1 MWAAS
6 LAGAQ
11 PAPTTAPAASPPA
24 APAATPPSA
33 PTATTAAGAAS
44 ATQTTTKTTNSAS
57 ASAPPAP
64 ACPRAGAAVVER
76 FISADC
82 PDCWSAPDV
91 AAAPPGSWVF
101 DWIAHTPAGS
111 EAPLASAASTEA
123 QERAQRAGGPS
134 PTGAQM
140 LSVRSMLPRATGVK
154 LNVQSGPAWNG
165 YFGLR
170 LEARGRVPAG
180 STAWLALVE
189 MIPANT
195 EGSVAERQ
203 LVRSVAGPLPLDGLR
218 QRQQLSH
225 LSALRWPETA
235 QPTRLQARGW
245 IEGPDGAL
253 LAIASDRCPLR

>member
-1 MWAAS
+1 M
-6 LAGAQ
+6 AGAQ
-11 PAPTTAPAASPPA
+11 PTTQPTA
-24 APAATPPSA
+24 APSTTS
-33 PTATTAAGAAS
+33 ATT
-44 ATQTTTKTTNSAS
+44 
-57 ASAPPAP
+57 P

-82 PDCWSAPDV
+82 ADCWSAAD
-91 AAAPPGSWVF
+91 AASAPPGAWWF
-101 DWIAHTPAGS
+101 DWIASTPAGS
-111 EAPLASAASTEA
+111 EAALAAAASTDA

-140 LSVRSMLPRATGVK
+140 LTVRGQLPRSAGLK
-154 LNVQSGPAWNG
+154 LSVQSGPAWNG

-180 STAWLALVE
+180 SSAWLALVE
-189 MIPANT
+189 LIPANA

-203 LVRSVAGPLPLDGLR
+203 LVRSVAGPLPLDTLR
-218 QRQQLSH
+218 TDRSMSH
-225 LSALRWPETA
+225 LQALRWPETA

-245 IEGPDGAL
+245 IEGSDGAL

>member
-1 MWAAS
+1 MWT
-6 LAGAQ
+6 AGVVDAQ
-11 PAPTTAPAASPPA
+11 PAATAAS
-24 APAATPPSA
+24 AATPSAA
-33 PTATTAAGAAS
+33 PTATTVPTTAPNTARAPSPRLTS
-44 ATQTTTKTTNSAS
+44 AT
-57 ASAPPAP
+57 PAP

-82 PDCWSAPDV
+82 PDCWSASDV
-91 AAAPPGSWVF
+91 AAATPGSWVF
-101 DWIAHTPAGS
+101 DWIAHTPTGP
-111 EAPLASAASTEA
+111 EAALASAASTEA

-134 PTGAQM
+134 PTGMQS
-140 LSVRSMLPRATGVK
+140 LTVRSTLPRMPGLK
-154 LNVQSGPAWNG
+154 LGVQSGPAWNG

-180 STAWLALVE
+180 SSAWLALVE
-189 MIPANT
+189 MIPANA

-203 LVRSVAGPLPLDGLR
+203 LVRSVAGPLPLNALR
-218 QRQQLSH
+218 TDRAMSH